1 MVVAHYSCVST
12 VSNVSTA
19 KMGFEMNVN
28 NLYKTY
34 KEICRK
40 QPKERSHGIPFG
52 FAEHIRRS
60 ALGAAKHVGIQ
71 EGERIIYEAYSRWPE
86 LIEDEINIL
95 RNECTI
101 DNGNFDG
108 LKEQGI

>member
-1 MVVAHYSCVST
+1 MVVAHYSCVSS
-12 VSNVSTA
+12 VSSVSTS
-19 KMGFEMNVN
+19 KKSFEMNIN

-34 KEICRK
+34 EEICGNRPKLRK
-40 QPKERSHGIPFG
+40 EKSEGIPVG
-52 FAEHIRRS
+52 FAEHIRQS
-60 ALGAAKHVGIQ
+60 ALRIARHLGIQ

-108 LKEQGI
+108 LKE

>member
-1 MVVAHYSCVST
+1 
-12 VSNVSTA
+12 
-19 KMGFEMNVN
+19 MNVN
-28 NLYKTY
+28 KLYKTY
-34 KEICRK
+34 EEICRK
-40 QPKERSHGIPFG
+40 RPKTNKFKFSGIPIG

-71 EGERIIYEAYSRWPE
+71 AGEKIIYEAYSRWPE

-108 LKEQGI
+108 LKDEGL